1 MIYIP
6 KTIATWE
13 TEKFI
18 LAALPPAESYAGN
31 AFILEFKYEQS
42 KTMRSVKS
50 GKIHTARFVKQIYV
64 DRKCLKSMWKWVC
77 KGIAA

>member
-18 LAALPPAESYAGN
+18 LASLPPAESYAGN
-31 AFILEFKYEQS
+31 AFILEFKYERS
-42 KTMRSVKS
+42 NTIRSVKS
-50 GKIHTARFVKQIYV
+50 DKIHTARFVKQIYL
-64 DRKCLKSMWKWVC
+64 DKKCLKPMWKWVC
-77 KGIAA
+77 QGVAA